1 MTAQI
6 PGTERA
12 HRSVPG
18 TDAPGA
24 AEVHLVRS
32 TAQEAAD
39 AAHVLRGAH
48 LHEGVPWHRMAVLVR
63 SGSRVSELRRAL
75 ISARVPVEVLGSDL
89 PLRSEPAVRPLLVAL
104 ACVLDPELLAEHAT
118 TLLISPLGGLDPIGL
133 RRVRRALRG
142 EELAG
147 GGTRT
152 SDPLL
157 VEVLEDPRR
166 ATTLPSEQRV
176 PVQRLAGV
184 LAAGRR
190 AMAEPGTGVLDVL
203 WALWSAAGLA
213 EPWRRSALAG
223 GPAGARADRDLDA
236 VLALFT
242 AAEQFVDRLPQASP
256 QAFLDHLES
265 QDLPSDTLAAHG
277 AAGDAVAVL
286 TAAGAAG
293 LEWDVV
299 VVAGVQEGVWPDL
312 RLRDSMLGAAHLVE
326 VMAGRA
332 GARESAAQSRQAV
345 LADELRAFAVAV
357 SRATRRLVVT
367 AVRDAEQQASPLVD
381 LVAPA
386 PEDEGADPR
395 LHAVPAALDLRA
407 LVARLRVAVEDDDQS
422 PAAGLLAYLASRGVD
437 GADPDSWAGTRE
449 LSSTEPLW
457 SPDGPVPMSPS
468 KVEQASTCALRW
480 ALEAVGGTAATS
492 QEQSLGVL
500 LHAVA
505 AALPQGSEDELR
517 ALVAQRWPE
526 LGLPD
531 GWLDRQARRRADG
544 MVGKLA
550 SYLRTAGEPVA
561 LEQEFRVRLG
571 RVEVHGFVDRLEDA
585 GFDGRP
591 LLRVVDLKT
600 GGTAVS
606 LDDASRHPQLGLYQ
620 AAVDAG
626 GFDEVAPGARSA
638 GATLVY
644 VGTSSVRVDHPQ
656 PAGAERR
663 ARTGSRPWSRTS
675 PTW

>member
-1 MTAQI
+1 MVWT
-6 PGTERA
+6 
-12 HRSVPG
+12 
-18 TDAPGA
+18 
-24 AEVHLVRS
+24 
-32 TAQEAAD
+32 
-39 AAHVLRGAH
+39 
-48 LHEGVPWHRMAVLVR
+48 R
-63 SGSRVSELRRAL
+63 SGCVG
-75 ISARVPVEVLGSDL
+75 SAGRC
-89 PLRSEPAVRPLLVAL
+89 AA
-104 ACVLDPELLAEHAT
+104 
-118 TLLISPLGGLDPIGL
+118 
-133 RRVRRALRG
+133 

-166 ATTLPSEQRV
+166 ATTLPSEHRV

-299 VVAGVQEGVWPDL
+299 VVAGVQDGVWPDL

-332 GARESAAQSRQAV
+332 GARESAAQSRRAV

-357 SRATRRLVVT
+357 SRATTRLVVT

-386 PEDEGADPR
+386 PEDEGVDPR
-395 LHAVPAALDLRA
+395 LRTVPAALDLRA
-407 LVARLRVAVEDDDQS
+407 LVARLRVAVEDGAS

-437 GADPDSWAGTRE
+437 GADPATWAGTRE

-457 SPDGPVPMSPS
+457 SPEGPVPMSPS

-505 AALPQGSEDELR
+505 AALPR
-517 ALVAQRWPE
+517 AARTSCARWSRNAGPSWAC
-526 LGLPD
+526 P
-531 GWLDRQARRRADG
+531 
-544 MVGKLA
+544 
-550 SYLRTAGEPVA
+550 TAGWT
-561 LEQEFRVRLG
+561 
-571 RVEVHGFVDRLEDA
+571 
-585 GFDGRP
+585 GRP
-591 LLRVVDLKT
+591 GAGPT
-600 GGTAVS
+600 GWS
-606 LDDASRHPQLGLYQ
+606 ASSRPTC
-620 AAVDAG
+620 
-626 GFDEVAPGARSA
+626 APPISRSPWSRSSASGSA
-638 GATLVY
+638 GSRCT
-644 VGTSSVRVDHPQ
+644 GSW
-656 PAGAERR
+656 
-663 ARTGSRPWSRTS
+663 TGSRRPGSTAGLCCGWST
-675 PTW
+675 

>member
-1 MTAQI
+1 MA
-6 PGTERA
+6 
-12 HRSVPG
+12 
-18 TDAPGA
+18 APGA
-24 AEVHLVRS
+24 
-32 TAQEAAD
+32 
-39 AAHVLRGAH
+39 
-48 LHEGVPWHRMAVLVR
+48 
-63 SGSRVSELRRAL
+63 
-75 ISARVPVEVLGSDL
+75 
-89 PLRSEPAVRPLLVAL
+89 
-104 ACVLDPELLAEHAT
+104 
-118 TLLISPLGGLDPIGL
+118 
-133 RRVRRALRG
+133 
-142 EELAG
+142 
-147 GGTRT
+147 
-152 SDPLL
+152 
-157 VEVLEDPRR
+157 
-166 ATTLPSEQRV
+166 
-176 PVQRLAGV
+176 
-184 LAAGRR
+184 
-190 AMAEPGTGVLDVL
+190 GVLDVL

-242 AAEQFVDRLPQASP
+242 AAEQFVDRLPQATP
-256 QAFLDHLES
+256 QAFLDHLEA

-332 GARESAAQSRQAV
+332 GARESSAQSRQAV

-407 LVARLRVAVEDDDQS
+407 LVARLRVAVEDGRRRPPPGCWPTWRREGSTARTRTPGPERASCPAPSRCGRRTARCRCPRRRSSRRARAPCAGRSRRWAARPRRRRSS
-422 PAAGLLAYLASRGVD
+422 PSACCCTPWPPHCPRAARTSCARWSRNAG
-437 GADPDSWAGTRE
+437 PSWACPTAGWTGRPGAGP
-449 LSSTEPLW
+449 TGW
-457 SPDGPVPMSPS
+457 SPSS
-468 KVEQASTCALRW
+468 
-480 ALEAVGGTAATS
+480 
-492 QEQSLGVL
+492 
-500 LHAVA
+500 
-505 AALPQGSEDELR
+505 
-517 ALVAQRWPE
+517 
-526 LGLPD
+526 
-531 GWLDRQARRRADG
+531 
-544 MVGKLA
+544 A

-600 GGTAVS
+600 GSTAVS

-638 GATLVY
+638 GATLLY
-644 VGTSSVRVDHPQ
+644 VGTSSVRVTTRGQ
-656 PAGAERR
+656 PALSEDPGWVSALVEDVADVVTSAAMCATRNEQCRHCPVRRSCPAQPEGRVVGA
-663 ARTGSRPWSRTS
+663 
-675 PTW
+675 